1 MCPLVAV
8 QIHTSVH
15 AGGIARS
22 LIRCNVAASV
32 TRVPAAS
39 TYAKPRPRFTRR
51 IPGSAQS
58 TRRSL
63 GIAEVSDLSLDVHRA
78 FLGAEA
84 TEVGADVVR
93 DRTGLVVR
101 ACAFVGL
108 DDASD
113 LLFRVDGVGLV
124 RVFAL
129 VGPGRRR
136 PLEQVRLLTA
146 EPQVQ
151 RLAGLLLRSGR
162 AVVVDGHRRV
172 TGHDHVVLRVA
183 GDPLAREAG
192 LWRGEPPP
200 LEGVGGARN
209 RAGPELVLPLAGV
222 TGTGP
227 GRWGSLSW
235 SPRGSR
241 WTTACLAVP
250 TKLVACA

>member
-32 TRVPAAS
+32 TRLPPAS

-63 GIAEVSDLSLDVHRA
+63 GIAEVSDLALDVHRA

-93 DRTGLVVR
+93 DRAGLVVR
-101 ACAFVGL
+101 PRAFVGL

-113 LLFRVDGVGLV
+113 ALFRVDRVGLV
-124 RVFAL
+124 GVLAL
-129 VGPGRRR
+129 VGVGRRR
-136 PLEQVRLLTA
+136 ALEQVRLLA
-146 EPQVQ
+146 AQPQVE
-151 RLAGLLLRSGR
+151 RLARLLLRSGR
-162 AVVVDGHRRV
+162 AVVIDGRRRV
-172 TGHDHVVLRVA
+172 AGHDHVVLRVA
-183 GDPLAREAG
+183 GDPFAREPG
-192 LWRGEPPP
+192 LLRGEPLL
-200 LEGVGGARN
+200 LERVGGVRN
-209 RAGPELVLPLAGV
+209 PTAHEVALPLVGV

-227 GRWGSLSW
+227 G
-235 SPRGSR
+235 P
-241 WTTACLAVP
+241 
-250 TKLVACA
+250 